1 MPPRTPYELFAAV
14 ARGELSPEEAER
26 RLELPLPPPAAGFE
40 PLGGSPDEVGPD
52 RSGPGGGTKG
62 SSAPFARIDHDRERR
77 RGFPEVVFAP
87 GKTPEQVVA
96 IVRSLSRSTARTLV
110 TRATP
115 ELAETVL
122 AAVPEAEWRP
132 EARALVVCREPAPSL
147 EAEIGVVSAG
157 TSDQPVAEEA
167 ALTAE
172 LMGAE
177 VRRLYDVG
185 VAGLHRL
192 LAEAETLRDLHS
204 LVVVAGMEAAL
215 APVVAGL
222 LPCPVIAVPTSTG
235 YGASYRGLAALLAL
249 LNSCAPGVT
258 VVNIDNG
265 FGAGYAAALTLAHH
279 RRLTARRSHHSAPP

>member
-1 MPPRTPYELFAAV
+1 MPPRTLSDLFAAV

-26 RLELPLPPPAAGFE
+26 RLELPLPPTAPGFE
-40 PLGGSPDEVGPD
+40 PLGGAG
-52 RSGPGGGTKG
+52 GPGSGAPG
-62 SSAPFARIDHDRERR
+62 SGAPFARIDHDRERR

-122 AAVPEAEWRP
+122 AEVPEAEWRP
-132 EARALVVCREPAPSL
+132 EARALVVCREPVPSL
-147 EAEIGVVSAG
+147 EAEIGVLSAG

-177 VRRLYDVG
+177 VRRIFDVG

-265 FGAGYAAALTLAHH
+265 FGAGYTAAMTIAHH
-279 RRLTARRSHHSAPP
+279 RRLAAPPSRDPDPS

>member
-1 MPPRTPYELFAAV
+1 M
-14 ARGELSPEEAER
+14 SPEEAER

-52 RSGPGGGTKG
+52 SGGPGGGTRR

-87 GKTPEQVVA
+87 GKTPEQVVE
-96 IVRSLSRSTARTLV
+96 IVRSLSRSTPRTLV

-122 AAVPEAEWRP
+122 ARVPEAEWRP

-177 VRRLYDVG
+177 VRRLFDVG

-265 FGAGYAAALTLAHH
+265 FGAGYAAALNIAHP
-279 RRLTARRSHHSAPP
+279 RRLTASPPPETG

>member
-1 MPPRTPYELFAAV
+1 MPLRTLSDLFAAV

-26 RLELPLPPPAAGFE
+26 RLELPLPPAAPGFE
-40 PLGGSPDEVGPD
+40 PLGGAG
-52 RSGPGGGTKG
+52 GPGSGAPG
-62 SSAPFARIDHDRERR
+62 SGAPFARIDHDRERR

-110 TRATP
+110 TRVTP

-122 AAVPEAEWRP
+122 AEVPEAEWRP

-147 EAEIGVVSAG
+147 EAAIGVLSAG

-177 VRRLYDVG
+177 VRRIFDVG

-265 FGAGYAAALTLAHH
+265 FGAGYTAAMTIAHH
-279 RRLTARRSHHSAPP
+279 RRLAAAPSREGR

>member
-1 MPPRTPYELFAAV
+1 MPESPLRDLLDAV
-14 ARGELSPEEAER
+14 AEKRLSPEEAER
-26 RLELPLPPPAAGFE
+26 QLQRRVAADLPLPPPVE
-40 PLGGSPDEVGPD
+40 PLSFPDAGAA
-52 RSGPGGGTKG
+52 
-62 SSAPFARIDHDRERR
+62 SSPFARVDHDRERR

-96 IVRSLSRSTARTLV
+96 IVRSLSRSATRTLV

-115 ELAETVL
+115 ELADAVR
-122 AAVPEAEWRP
+122 AAVPEAEWHP
-132 EARALVVCREPAPSL
+132 DARALVVRREPPAPL
-147 EAEIGVVSAG
+147 DAVVGVLSAG
-157 TSDQPVAEEA
+157 TADQPVAEEA

-172 LMGAE
+172 LAGAE
-177 VRRLYDVG
+177 VRRIFDVG
-185 VAGLHRL
+185 VAGIHRL
-192 LAEAETLRDLHS
+192 LAEADGLRNLHT

-222 LPCPVIAVPTSTG
+222 LPCPVIAVPTSAG

-265 FGAGYAAALTLAHH
+265 FGAGYAAALTITHH
-279 RRLTARRSHHSAPP
+279 RRLETAAGLPNPL